1 MAMSVTLN
9 AMRLVAFYLLM
20 LVAQGFLSAV
30 LSPLPAP
37 DLFLVA
43 VLSLMWRLAPWQLV
57 LAGFGIGLLQDIT
70 GHGTLG
76 LHAFGLAGAA
86 MAASFMRQQL
96 SQSGMIEQM
105 LTVLAAL
112 AGKWIVMAGM
122 LVWITGS
129 WTSLASLPAVL
140 LFDSSFTLAA
150 GTWLLGWV
158 QQLVSRAKSRPVS
171 RELL

>member
-1 MAMSVTLN
+1 MMMSVKLDL
-9 AMRLVAFYLLM
+9 MRLVAFYALL

-43 VLSLMWRLAPWQLV
+43 VLSLMWRLAPWQLI
-57 LAGFGIGLLQDIT
+57 LAAYGIGLLQDVT

-86 MAASFMRQQL
+86 MAASFVRAQL
-96 SQSGMIEQM
+96 SQSGMIEH
-105 LTVLAAL
+105 LVTVLGAL

-122 LVWITGS
+122 LVWISGS
-129 WTSLASLPAVL
+129 WTSLSSLPAVL
-140 LFDSSFTLAA
+140 LFDSVFTLAA
-150 GTWLLGWV
+150 GTWLLGWAEY
-158 QQLVSRAKSRPVS
+158 LISRNKGRPAS
-171 RELL
+171 RELI

>member
-1 MAMSVTLN
+1 
-9 AMRLVAFYLLM
+9 MRLIAFYVLL

-57 LAGFGIGLLQDIT
+57 LAAFGIGLLQDVT

-86 MAASFMRQQL
+86 MAASFVRAQL
-96 SQSGMIEQM
+96 SQSGVIEHV
-105 LTVLAAL
+105 LTVLSAL

-129 WTSLASLPAVL
+129 WSSLASLPAVL
-140 LFDSSFTLAA
+140 LFDTVFTLAA
-150 GTWLLGWV
+150 GAWLLGWADR
-158 QQLVSRAKSRPVS
+158 LVERAKGRTPS
-171 RELL
+171 RELI

>member
-1 MAMSVTLN
+1 
-9 AMRLVAFYLLM
+9 MRLVGFYLL
-20 LVAQGFLSAV
+20 LLIAQGFLSAV

-43 VLSLMWRLAPWQLV
+43 VLSLLWRLSPWQLV
-57 LAGFGIGLLQDIT
+57 LAAFGIGLLQDVT

-86 MAASFMRQQL
+86 MAASFIRAQL
-96 SQSGMIEQM
+96 SQSGMIEHL

-112 AGKWIVMAGM
+112 AGKWLVMAGM
-122 LVWITGS
+122 LTWLSGS
-129 WTSLASLPAVL
+129 WQSLASVPPVM
-140 LFDSSFTLAA
+140 LFDTVFTVAA
-150 GTWLLGWV
+150 GVWLLGWAEN
-158 QQLVSRAKSRPVS
+158 LLNRAKGRTVS